1 MTVGSLLEMRSPTI
15 GNPFNWLFGEKM
27 SMGNFGYILASGQ
40 FIKWVGNSLI
50 IPVIT
55 NMFFSAILGYI
66 FARKVFPF
74 REFIFWV
81 MMGVVMLPNQLLI
94 IPRYIMFSE
103 FGWINTYLPL
113 IVPDMMTLPKDLEE
127 AAHIDGANDFTVF
140 FRIYLPLAK
149 PVIATVGTF
158 SFIQIGTIY

>member
-1 MTVGSLLEMRSPTI
+1 
-15 GNPFNWLFGEKM
+15 
-27 SMGNFGYILASGQ
+27 
-40 FIKWVGNSLI
+40 
-50 IPVIT
+50 
-55 NMFFSAILGYI
+55 MFFSAILGYI